1 MRERLQKIIS
11 AAGLC
16 SRRTAEEWIAQGRV
30 SVNGTTAQIGQTAD
44 VETDLILVDGEHLPR
59 KKSNTYVMLHKPKGY
74 VTTMRD
80 ERGRPTVAE
89 LVRLPGKRLYPVGRL
104 DMYSEGLLILTDDGE
119 IANRLMHP
127 SHRIEKTYIVEAVG
141 EDLRAAVAQMRREID
156 IDGYKVR
163 AIDVQLIRQ
172 GGGRGQI
179 SVTIG
184 EGRNRQVRK
193 MCEQC
198 GLKLQRLVR
207 ISEGAL
213 KLGELP
219 VGKWRYLTDEEV
231 AFLTEEH

>member
-16 SRRTAEEWIAQGRV
+16 SRRTAEEWIAQRRV
-30 SVNGTTAQIGQTAD
+30 SVNGTKAQIGQTAD
-44 VETDLILVDGEHLPR
+44 TEMDLILVDGERLPK
-59 KKSNTYVMLHKPKGY
+59 KKSNTYVMLNKPKGY

-80 ERGRPTVAE
+80 EQGRPTVAE
-89 LVRLPGKRLYPVGRL
+89 LVCLPGKRLYPVGRL
-104 DMYSEGLLILTDDGE
+104 DMYSEGLLIMTDDGQT
-119 IANRLMHP
+119 ANRLMHP
-127 SHRIEKTYIVEAVG
+127 SHRIEKTYIVDVVG
-141 EDLRAAVAQMRREID
+141 EDLRAAVMRMRREMD

-163 AIDVQLIRQ
+163 AIDVQLVRQ

-213 KLGELP
+213 ELGELP
-219 VGKWRYLTDEEV
+219 TGKWRYLTAEEV
-231 AFLTEEH
+231 ALLTDEQ

>member
-80 ERGRPTVAE
+80 EKGRPTVAE

-119 IANRLMHP
+119 TANRLMHP

-141 EDLRAAVAQMRREID
+141 EDLRAAVAQMRREMD

-213 KLGELP
+213 ELGELP

-231 AFLTEEH
+231 AFLAEER

>member
-30 SVNGTTAQIGQTAD
+30 LVNGTTAQIGQTAD

-80 ERGRPTVAE
+80 ERGRPTVTE

-104 DMYSEGLLILTDDGE
+104 DMYSEGLLILTDDGQT
-119 IANRLMHP
+119 ANRLMHP

-141 EDLRAAVAQMRREID
+141 EDLRAAVAQMRREMD

-213 KLGELP
+213 ELGELP

-231 AFLTEEH
+231 AFLTEER

>member
-80 ERGRPTVAE
+80 EKGRPTVAE

-119 IANRLMHP
+119 TANRLMHP
-127 SHRIEKTYIVEAVG
+127 SHRIEKTYIVEVVG
-141 EDLRAAVAQMRREID
+141 EDLRAAVAQMRREMD

-213 KLGELP
+213 ELGELP

>member
-1 MRERLQKIIS
+1 MGERLQKIIS

-30 SVNGTTAQIGQTAD
+30 SVNGTKAQIGQTAD
-44 VETDLILVDGEHLPR
+44 PETDLILVDGERLPK
-59 KKSNTYVMLHKPKGY
+59 KKSNTYVMLNKPKGY
-74 VTTMRD
+74 VTTMQD
-80 ERGRPTVAE
+80 EQGRPTVAE

-104 DMYSEGLLILTDDGE
+104 DMYSEGLLLMTDDGGT
-119 IANRLMHP
+119 ANRLMHP
-127 SHRIEKTYIVEAVG
+127 SHRIEKTYIVDVVG
-141 EDLRAAVAQMRREID
+141 EDLRAAVVQLRREMD
-156 IDGYKVR
+156 IDGYKVK

-198 GLKLQRLVR
+198 GVKLQRLVR
-207 ISEGAL
+207 VSEGAL
-213 KLGELP
+213 ELGELP
-219 VGKWRYLTDEEV
+219 TGKWRYLTDEEI
-231 AFLTEEH
+231 AFLTEKR

>member
-11 AAGLC
+11 VAGLC

-80 ERGRPTVAE
+80 EKGRPTVAE

-119 IANRLMHP
+119 TANRLMHP
-127 SHRIEKTYIVEAVG
+127 SHRIEKTYIVEVAG
-141 EDLRAAVAQMRREID
+141 EDLRAAVVQMRREMD

-213 KLGELP
+213 ELGELP

>member
-1 MRERLQKIIS
+1 MGERLQKIIS

-30 SVNGTTAQIGQTAD
+30 SVNGTKAQIGQTAD
-44 VETDLILVDGEHLPR
+44 PETDLILVDGERLPK
-59 KKSNTYVMLHKPKGY
+59 KKSNTYVMLNKPKGY

-80 ERGRPTVAE
+80 EQGRPTVAE

-104 DMYSEGLLILTDDGE
+104 DMYSEGLLLMTDDGE
-119 IANRLMHP
+119 TANRLMHP
-127 SHRIEKTYIVEAVG
+127 SHRIEKTYIVDVVG
-141 EDLRAAVAQMRREID
+141 EDLRAAVVQLRREMD
-156 IDGYKVR
+156 IDGYKVK
-163 AIDVQLIRQ
+163 AVDVQLIRQ

-184 EGRNRQVRK
+184 EGRNRQVRR

-207 ISEGAL
+207 ISEGTL
-213 KLGELP
+213 ELGELP
-219 VGKWRYLTDEEV
+219 TGKWRYLTDEEI
-231 AFLTEEH
+231 AFLTGKR

>member
-80 ERGRPTVAE
+80 ERGRPTVTE

-119 IANRLMHP
+119 TANRLMHP

-141 EDLRAAVAQMRREID
+141 EDLRAAVAQMRREMD

-213 KLGELP
+213 ELGELP

-231 AFLTEEH
+231 AFLAEER